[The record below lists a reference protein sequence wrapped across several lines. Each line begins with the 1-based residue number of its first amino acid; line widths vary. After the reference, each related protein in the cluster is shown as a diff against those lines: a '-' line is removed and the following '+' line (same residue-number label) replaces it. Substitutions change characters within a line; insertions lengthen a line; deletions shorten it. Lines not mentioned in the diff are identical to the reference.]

1 MRTLLFL
8 FAIGSSLFGQSQ
20 PNVLFIL
27 IDDFGSRDLGCYGS
41 TLYETPNMDRLAA
54 SGAKFTQAYVAYPR
68 CVPSRFGI
76 LTGKHPARVQGEKD
90 SPHVEPERDATFGQ
104 AFQAAGYST
113 FYCGKWHLG
122 EGASD
127 PDKMGFGTIV
137 AAGAAGATRS
147 FFAPYTVS
155 KSKGHDE
162 KDAIVGLDD
171 APEGEYLTD
180 RLTQETMNF
189 IEANSRAERDSLPQ
203 AARRT
208 GAAAPGN
215 GKPFCAVLAHYA
227 VHTPIEAKK
236 HLTKRYEQKLAA
248 MPKPEV
254 EWEKESAGENLL
266 VQNNATYAAMI
277 ESVDHGIGRLLGQL
291 KKLGIE
297 DNTIIVLTSDHGG
310 LSARG
315 GKREV
320 ATSNRPLRAG
330 KGHLYEGGLRI
341 PLLVKW
347 PGKVKPGTEI
357 ATPVS
362 TLDLMPT
369 LTAMAGIAPPKLAG
383 SDGVSLVD
391 LLQTGTVPARDTFYW
406 HNPAP
411 RPASTGD
418 LFSSAIRVG
427 DWKLL
432 DFPGEQRIELYNL
445 ATDPGESQNLATECS
460 EDRDGLLA
468 KLNAWRQEVGAS
480 MQAKEKKKK
489 K

>member
-1 MRTLLFL
+1 MRV
-8 FAIGSSLFGQSQ
+8 FAILLALSSSLFAAQ
-20 PNVLFIL
+20 PNLLFIL

-68 CVPSRFGI
+68 CVPSRFAI
-76 LTGKHPARVQGEKD
+76 FTGKHPARVQGEKD
-90 SPHVEPERDATFGQ
+90 SPHVEPDRDATIGQ
-104 AFQAAGYST
+104 AFKAAGYNT

-122 EGASD
+122 EGASN
-127 PDKMGFGTIV
+127 PDQMGFDTIV

-180 RLTQETMNF
+180 RLTQETLKF
-189 IEANSRAERDSLPQ
+189 IESSKD
-203 AARRT
+203 
-208 GAAAPGN
+208 
-215 GKPFCAVLAHYA
+215 KPFCAVLAHYA

-236 HLTKRYEQKLAA
+236 HLTKRYEEKLAT
-248 MPKPEV
+248 MPKAAV
-254 EWEKESAGENLL
+254 EWEKESAGENQL

-277 ESVDHGIGRLLGQL
+277 ESVDNGLGRLLGQL

-297 DNTIIVLTSDHGG
+297 DNSIIVLASDHGG

-315 GKREV
+315 NNRGV

-341 PLLVKW
+341 PFIVRW
-347 PGKVKPGTEI
+347 PGNIKPGTEI

-369 LTAMAGIAPPKLAG
+369 LTAMTGVALPKLAG
-383 SDGVSLVD
+383 TDGQNLVP
-391 LLQTGTVPARDTFYW
+391 LMQNGTAPARDTFYW

-427 DWKLL
+427 DLKLL
-432 DFPGEQRIELYNL
+432 DFPGEKRLELYDL
-445 ATDPGESQNLATECS
+445 ATDPGESKNLADERPA
-460 EDRDGLLA
+460 DRDRLLA
-468 KLNAWRQEVGAS
+468 KLNEWRKEVGAS
-480 MQAKEKKKK
+480 TTAKEKKKK

>member
-1 MRTLLFL
+1 MRI
-8 FAIGSSLFGQSQ
+8 FAILLALSSSLFAAQ

-41 TLYETPNMDRLAA
+41 ALYETPNMDRLAA

-68 CVPSRFGI
+68 CVPSRFAI
-76 LTGKHPARVQGEKD
+76 FTGKHPARVQGEKD
-90 SPHVEPERDATFGQ
+90 SPHVEPDRDATIGQ
-104 AFQAAGYST
+104 AFKSAGYNT

-122 EGASD
+122 EGASN
-127 PDKMGFGTIV
+127 PDQMGFDTIV

-180 RLTQETMNF
+180 RLTQETLKF
-189 IEANSRAERDSLPQ
+189 IESSKD
-203 AARRT
+203 
-208 GAAAPGN
+208 
-215 GKPFCAVLAHYA
+215 KPFCAVLAHYA

-236 HLTKRYEQKLAA
+236 HLTKRYEEKLAT
-248 MPKPEV
+248 MPKAAV
-254 EWEKESAGENLL
+254 EWEKESAGENQL

-277 ESVDHGIGRLLGQL
+277 ESVDNGIGRLLGQL

-297 DNTIIVLTSDHGG
+297 DNTIIVLASDHGG

-315 GKREV
+315 NNRGV

-341 PLLVKW
+341 PFLVRW
-347 PGKVKPGTEI
+347 PGNIKPGTEI

-362 TLDLMPT
+362 TLDFMPT
-369 LTAMAGIAPPKLAG
+369 LTAMTGIAMPKLAG
-383 SDGVSLVD
+383 TDGQNLVP
-391 LLQTGTVPARDTFYW
+391 LMQNGTAPARDTFYW

-427 DWKLL
+427 DLKLL
-432 DFPGEQRIELYNL
+432 DFPGEKRLELYDL
-445 ATDPGESQNLATECS
+445 ATDPGEAKNLADERPA
-460 EDRDGLLA
+460 DRDRLLA
-468 KLNAWRQEVGAS
+468 KLNEWRKEVGAS
-480 MQAKEKKKK
+480 MVEKVKKKK
-489 K
+489 

>member
-1 MRTLLFL
+1 MRFLAILLAL
-8 FAIGSSLFGQSQ
+8 SSSLIAAQ

-68 CVPSRFGI
+68 CVPSRFAI
-76 LTGKHPARVQGEKD
+76 FTGKHPARVQGEKD
-90 SPHVEPERDATFGQ
+90 SPHVEPDRDATIGQ
-104 AFQAAGYST
+104 AFKAAGYNT

-122 EGASD
+122 EGASN
-127 PDKMGFGTIV
+127 PDQMGFDTIV

-180 RLTQETMNF
+180 RLTQETLKF
-189 IEANSRAERDSLPQ
+189 IESSKD
-203 AARRT
+203 
-208 GAAAPGN
+208 
-215 GKPFCAVLAHYA
+215 KPFCAVLAHYA

-236 HLTKRYEQKLAA
+236 HLTKRYEEKLAT
-248 MPKPEV
+248 MPKAAV
-254 EWEKESAGENLL
+254 EWEKESAGENQL

-277 ESVDHGIGRLLGQL
+277 ESVDNGIGRLLGQL

-297 DNTIIVLTSDHGG
+297 DNTIIVLASDHGG

-315 GKREV
+315 NNRGV

-341 PLLVKW
+341 PFLVRW
-347 PGKVKPGTEI
+347 PGSIKPGTEI

-369 LTAMAGIAPPKLAG
+369 LTAITGVAMPKLAG
-383 SDGVSLVD
+383 TDGQNLVP
-391 LLQTGTVPARDTFYW
+391 LMQNGTAPARDTFYW

-427 DWKLL
+427 DLKLL
-432 DFPGEQRIELYNL
+432 DFPGEKRLELYDL
-445 ATDPGESQNLATECS
+445 ATDPGEAKNLADERPA
-460 EDRDGLLA
+460 DRDRLLA
-468 KLNAWRQEVGAS
+468 KLNEWRKKVGAS
-480 MQAKEKKKK
+480 TTAKEKKKRQ
-489 K
+489 

>member
-1 MRTLLFL
+1 MRFLAILLAL
-8 FAIGSSLFGQSQ
+8 SSSLFAAQ

-68 CVPSRFGI
+68 CVPSRFAI
-76 LTGKHPARVQGEKD
+76 FTGKHPARVQGEKD
-90 SPHVEPERDATFGQ
+90 SPHVEPDRDATIGQ
-104 AFQAAGYST
+104 AFKAAGYNT

-122 EGASD
+122 EGASN

-180 RLTQETMNF
+180 RLTQETLKF
-189 IEANSRAERDSLPQ
+189 IESSKD
-203 AARRT
+203 
-208 GAAAPGN
+208 
-215 GKPFCAVLAHYA
+215 KPFCAVLAHYA

-236 HLTKRYEQKLAA
+236 HLTKRYEEKLAT
-248 MPKPEV
+248 MPKAAV
-254 EWEKESAGENLL
+254 EWEKESAGENQI

-277 ESVDHGIGRLLGQL
+277 ESVDNGVGRLLGQL

-297 DNTIIVLTSDHGG
+297 DNTIIVLASDHGG

-315 GKREV
+315 NNRGV

-341 PLLVKW
+341 PLLVRW
-347 PGKVKPGTEI
+347 PGNIKPGTEI

-369 LTAMAGIAPPKLAG
+369 LTAMTGVALPKLAG
-383 SDGVSLVD
+383 TDGQNLVP
-391 LLQTGTVPARDTFYW
+391 LMQNGTAPARDTFYW

-427 DWKLL
+427 DLKLL
-432 DFPGEQRIELYNL
+432 DFPGEKRLELYDL
-445 ATDPGESQNLATECS
+445 ATDPGESNNLADERPA
-460 EDRDGLLA
+460 DRDRLLA
-468 KLNAWRQEVGAS
+468 KLNEWRKEVGAS
-480 MQAKEKKKK
+480 TTAKEKKKK
-489 K
+489 

>member
-1 MRTLLFL
+1 MRLFFLLFAL
-8 FAIGSSLFGQSQ
+8 CPLLSVAQ

-27 IDDFGSRDLGCYGS
+27 IDDFGSRDLSCYGS

-76 LTGKHPARVQGEKD
+76 FTGKHPARVQGIKD
-90 SPHVEPERDATFGQ
+90 SPHVEPERDATLGQ
-104 AFQAAGYST
+104 AFKAAGYST

-122 EGASD
+122 EGASN
-127 PDKMGFGTIV
+127 PDKMGFDTIV

-155 KSKGHDE
+155 KAKGHDE

-171 APEGEYLTD
+171 APEEEYLTD
-180 RLTQETMNF
+180 RLTQETMKF
-189 IEANSRAERDSLPQ
+189 IEANKA
-203 AARRT
+203 
-208 GAAAPGN
+208 
-215 GKPFCAVLAHYA
+215 KPFCAVLAHYA

-236 HLTKRYEQKLAA
+236 HLTKRYEEKLAA
-248 MPKPEV
+248 MPKPAV
-254 EWEKESAGENLL
+254 EFEKESAGENQI

-297 DNTIIVLTSDHGG
+297 DNTIIVLASDHGG

-315 GKREV
+315 NNRGV

-341 PLLVKW
+341 PFLVCW
-347 PGKVKPGTEI
+347 PGNVKPGTEI

-362 TLDLMPT
+362 TLDIMPT
-369 LTAMAGIAPPKLAG
+369 LTAMAGVPLPKFAG
-383 SDGVSLVD
+383 TDGQNLVP
-391 LLQTGTVPARDTFYW
+391 LLQTGTAPSRDTFYW

-427 DWKLL
+427 DLKLL
-432 DFPGEQRIELYNL
+432 DFPGEKRVELYDL
-445 ATDPGESQNLATECS
+445 AIDPGESKNLADELTA
-460 EDRDGLLA
+460 DRDRLLA
-468 KLNAWRQEVGAS
+468 KLNAWRSEVGAS
-480 MQAKEKKKK
+480 MVEKVKKKK
-489 K
+489 